1 MKDAG
6 DPLPVTG
13 CAFAS
18 RIILHEILFFLFSG
32 VAVVS
37 ALLMILHRNPVYSAI
52 FLIVTLFALA
62 GFYVMLNAP
71 FVASVHLIVYAGAI
85 MVLFLFVIMLLNL
98 QKDAPREGGKFLCRA
113 LGAALT
119 LAFLAELGA
128 LFAFKF
134 YDRQSVA
141 PASSVASLGVGAGSG
156 EVVVG
161 STRAIGAELFTK
173 YLLPFEIAS
182 VVLLVAMI
190 GAVILG
196 KRNLKSI

>member
-1 MKDAG
+1 VLEAR
-6 DPLPVTG
+6 L
-13 CAFAS
+13 
-18 RIILHEILFFLFSG
+18 ILQEILFFVFGG
-32 VAVVS
+32 VAVAA

-52 FLIVTLFALA
+52 LLIVTLFALA

-71 FVASVHLIVYAGAI
+71 FVAAVHLIVYAGAI

-98 QKDAPREGGKFLCRA
+98 QKDAPREGGKFVRRV

-119 LAFLAELGA
+119 LAFLGELVA

-134 YDRQSVA
+134 SDQANATPPTV
-141 PASSVASLGVGAGSG
+141 PPTGAG
-156 EVVVG
+156 EVLVG
-161 STRAIGAELFTK
+161 STRAIGAELFTT

-196 KRNLKSI
+196 KRNLK

>member
-1 MKDAG
+1 
-6 DPLPVTG
+6 
-13 CAFAS
+13 
-18 RIILHEILFFLFSG
+18 
-32 VAVVS
+32 
-37 ALLMILHRNPVYSAI
+37 VYSAI
-52 FLIVTLFALA
+52 LLIVTLFALA

-98 QKDAPREGGKFLCRA
+98 QKDAPREGGKLVRRV

-134 YDRQSVA
+134 SDNASMV
-141 PASSVASLGVGAGSG
+141 PAAAAAAADPGLAAVGAGSG
-156 EVVVG
+156 EILVG

-182 VVLLVAMI
+182 IVLLVAMI
-190 GAVILG
+190 GAVIIG
-196 KRNLKSI
+196 KRKLK

>member
-1 MKDAG
+1 M
-6 DPLPVTG
+6 
-13 CAFAS
+13 
-18 RIILHEILFFLFSG
+18 HEILFFLFSG

-98 QKDAPREGGKFLCRA
+98 QKDAPREGGKFFRRA

-119 LAFLAELGA
+119 LAFLGELGA

-134 YDRQSVA
+134 YDQQSIV
-141 PASSVASLGVGAGSG
+141 PASAVARVGVGAASG

-190 GAVILG
+190 GAVIIG
-196 KRNLKSI
+196 KQKLK

>member
-1 MKDAG
+1 
-6 DPLPVTG
+6 
-13 CAFAS
+13 
-18 RIILHEILFFLFSG
+18 LHEILFFLFSG

-98 QKDAPREGGKFLCRA
+98 QKDAPREGGKLLRRIAGATLTIA
-113 LGAALT
+113 L
-119 LAFLAELGA
+119 LAELGA
-128 LFAFKF
+128 LLVYSFSG
-134 YDRQSVA
+134 RQNLLATPASAGVGLSA
-141 PASSVASLGVGAGSG
+141 PAATVDGG
-156 EVVVG
+156 EVLVG

-190 GAVILG
+190 GAVIIG
-196 KRNLKSI
+196 KRKLK